1 MLCEAN
7 QLAEAL
13 PFVYHL
19 KQCPTLG
26 DMFRAAVANSSELG
40 KAVQVYL
47 QRGSLVPNS
56 TTEKV
61 VQDSL
66 EKGKQVENP

>member
-1 MLCEAN
+1 
-7 QLAEAL
+7 
-13 PFVYHL
+13 
-19 KQCPTLG
+19 
-26 DMFRAAVANSSELG
+26 MFRAAVANSSELG

-61 VQDSL
+61 VQHSL